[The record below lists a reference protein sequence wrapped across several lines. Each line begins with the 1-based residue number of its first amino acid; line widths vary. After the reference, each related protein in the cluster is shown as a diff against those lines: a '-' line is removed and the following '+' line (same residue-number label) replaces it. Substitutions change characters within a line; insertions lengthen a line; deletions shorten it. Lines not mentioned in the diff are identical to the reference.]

1 MSSLLRLLIA
11 LGTPSG
17 QLKCGWMNTNSTTTQ
32 PDLSPWRDP
41 SGSKCA
47 LIVEGREVRRASP
60 QGLVILADSG
70 ASSRPGATAILTSG
84 PFLLY
89 TVLGLQG
96 VFQLSRDPSKITPVE
111 GAEHSLAWKT
121 IAVCRKITWVTG
133 PSWMKFLPRL
143 LCSSKLRLQPFLG
156 GGLHAHIFSQLS

>member
-47 LIVEGREVRRASP
+47 LTAASREVSRTSP
-60 QGLVILADSG
+60 QGLVILADSR
-70 ASSRPGATAILTSG
+70 ASSRPGAMAILTSG

-96 VFQLSRDPSKITPVE
+96 VCQLSRDSSEITPVE
-111 GAEHSLAWKT
+111 GAEHSLAW
-121 IAVCRKITWVTG
+121 
-133 PSWMKFLPRL
+133 
-143 LCSSKLRLQPFLG
+143 
-156 GGLHAHIFSQLS
+156 